1 MGCLLEGRPGCH
13 GEGKA
18 GTLEDQQGREMQR
31 EGDGIGCLNL
41 ALTRSD

>member
-13 GEGKA
+13 GEG
-18 GTLEDQQGREMQR
+18 TLEDQQGREMQR
-31 EGDGIGCLNL
+31 EGVGIGCLNL